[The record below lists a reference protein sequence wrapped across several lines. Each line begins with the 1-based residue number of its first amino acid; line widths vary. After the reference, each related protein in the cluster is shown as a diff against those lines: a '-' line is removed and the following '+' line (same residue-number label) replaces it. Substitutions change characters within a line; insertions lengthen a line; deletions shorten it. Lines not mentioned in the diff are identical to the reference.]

1 MEWGLLVALYIC
13 RTVMV
18 VILSKY
24 ETGEHEN
31 HEEERGQ
38 GSEETMN
45 EYTF

>member
-13 RTVMV
+13 RTVTVAM
-18 VILSKY
+18 LSKY

-38 GSEETMN
+38 EGIEGNN
-45 EYTF
+45 E